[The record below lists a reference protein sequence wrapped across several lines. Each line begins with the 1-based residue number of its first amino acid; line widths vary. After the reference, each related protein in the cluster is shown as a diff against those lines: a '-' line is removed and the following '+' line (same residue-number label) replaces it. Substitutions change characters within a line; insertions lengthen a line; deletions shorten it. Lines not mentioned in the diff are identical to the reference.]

1 QSQQRGVLTILNTF
15 LTPSLCFGF
24 QIKLLLNKYNKIL
37 DDISYILPSDVHR
50 FIHKEAMMINQALL
64 ANRRA
69 IAKLFVNLM
78 EADLKGDIFYHRK
91 LEERIKTWR
100 AKWKQ
105 KIIYSF
111 RSEISFIYLFRVFVL
126 CSSCKSGSQACIQLV
141 KTRQSLS
148 SGFTTH
154 KEKGKG
160 WEEVGNQ
167 YEKVCQECLSKVQEC
182 KNKLID
188 KKICTEKEAERIV
201 NPNFYQLVGKLQGRF
216 EQEDHLEQ
224 LVKHTEIN
232 CRNVYQYF
240 QDALT
245 LFDTHKCNL
254 VRHENELHSKMNECR
269 NKHENLNKV
278 RAGVWFSEGWE
289 DREYNVVGCIRD
301 LGGDRKKKGCWQICI
316 NS

>member
-1 QSQQRGVLTILNTF
+1 
-15 LTPSLCFGF
+15 
-24 QIKLLLNKYNKIL
+24 
-37 DDISYILPSDVHR
+37 
-50 FIHKEAMMINQALL
+50 MINQALL

-167 YEKVCQECLSKVQEC
+167 AQEPVLK
-182 KNKLID
+182 
-188 KKICTEKEAERIV
+188 
-201 NPNFYQLVGKLQGRF
+201 QLFL
-216 EQEDHLEQ
+216 
-224 LVKHTEIN
+224 
-232 CRNVYQYF
+232 
-240 QDALT
+240 
-245 LFDTHKCNL
+245 
-254 VRHENELHSKMNECR
+254 
-269 NKHENLNKV
+269 
-278 RAGVWFSEGWE
+278 
-289 DREYNVVGCIRD
+289 
-301 LGGDRKKKGCWQICI
+301 
-316 NS
+316 